1 MSNRPSQWPKTF
13 DRRKK
18 QRSDAMRCDVI
29 AEIQKIEMRKFDW
42 NNENAKDFFIVKSV
56 RPKFLLA
63 WIDIA

>member
-1 MSNRPSQWPKTF
+1 
-13 DRRKK
+13 
-18 QRSDAMRCDVI
+18 MRCDVI